1 MTLLNGS
8 WVGGGRLGV
17 GSGTGDNSPSRDID
31 TISRDERLS
40 SVHSIRSGI
49 LPSLGAQS
57 TRHVKLSRFTINP
70 LNRRYRIW
78 QGYLVVLVFYTAWVS
93 PFEFGFL
100 DSPARS
106 LSITDNVV
114 NGFFAIDIVLT
125 FFVAY
130 LDKVSYLLID
140 ERRLIAWRYLKTWFI
155 FDVISTIP
163 SEIGRMMLPDSL
175 QPYGYFNM
183 LRLWRLR
190 RVGDMFARLEK
201 DRNYNYFWVRMAKLL
216 FVSLFTVHLSACILY
231 LIAHGYKDP
240 SNTWL
245 GLAPTDVYKDS
256 LAKRYIRSVY
266 WTTTTITTTGYG
278 DIHAVNWKEMVFASC
293 FMLFNMGL
301 SAYFIGNMTTLIVE
315 RTGRTRKF
323 RETIQAASGFA
334 QRNHLPPRLQ
344 DQMLAHLC
352 LKYRAD
358 SEWLQQQEIIDLL
371 PKAIQSSISNFLFYG
386 LVDQVYLFN
395 GVSNDTLFQLVSEMR
410 AEYFPPKEDVIL
422 QNEAP
427 TDFYIL
433 VSGSVE
439 LISRRSGVEQVVR
452 ELKTGDVCGE
462 IGVLCYRPQSN
473 VADGTIVISNLLQH
487 LKEKTD
493 PIMEAVLVDTE
504 NMLSQGRMDVPLSL
518 CFAVTRGD
526 DVLLHKLLR
535 RGGLDSNE
543 MDSSGRTVLNLAAAK
558 GSLECVLL
566 LLDYGADPNKRDCEG
581 NVPLWSAIMGR
592 NDPVIKLLVD
602 NGATLA
608 SGDVGDFASYA
619 VEQNSIDLLKD
630 IIKHGGDVTV
640 RNTIGTTALHKAISE
655 EKTQVVEFLI
665 KNGANIDLPDVHGW
679 TPRDLADHQA
689 HEDILELFQNMP
701 APKEKPAGI
710 KSKLD
715 GASYIKKYQSEPRMR
730 HLPTEM
736 PRASSAGMQDSR
748 RKADDFSNSVFGIVS
763 SASRKQNAAKSRGVH
778 PCTSGKS
785 ILAPLFIRNSTTC
798 VFSSEMALCR
808 AVVPIVFRTVTSPPC
823 LIMSLNVHGWTP
835 RDLADHQAHEDI
847 LELFQNMP
855 APKEKP
861 AGIKSKLDGASYI
874 KKYQSEP
881 RMRHLPTEMPRAS
894 SAGMQDSRR
903 KADDFSNS
911 VFGIVSSASRKQ
923 NAVEMGFMPS
933 PLPSLGVDRMHQIAR
948 VTISCPEVNDKAGK
962 LIRLPD
968 SLQSLL
974 HIGEQKFSISPT
986 KVLNKEGALIEDI
999 QLIRDGDHLILAS

>member
-1 MTLLNGS
+1 MTLLKGS
-8 WVGGGRLGV
+8 WVGGGRLG
-17 GSGTGDNSPSRDID
+17 GSSGGGGGGGGFGGDDSTEFDA
-31 TISRDERLS
+31 ISRDERMS

-57 TRHVKLSRFTINP
+57 TRHVKLRPFTINP
-70 LNRRYRIW
+70 LHRRYRIW

-100 DSPARS
+100 DAPDRPLA
-106 LSITDNVV
+106 ITDNIV

-130 LDKVSYLLID
+130 LDKISYLLID
-140 ERRLIAWRYLKTWFI
+140 DRRLIAWRYLKTWFV

-163 SEIGRMMLPDSL
+163 SEIGRRMLPDSL

-201 DRNYNYFWVRMAKLL
+201 DRNYNYFWVRLAKLT
-216 FVSLFTVHLSACILY
+216 FVSLFTVHLSACVLY
-231 LIAHGYKDP
+231 LIAHRYKDQ
-240 SNTWL
+240 SQTWL
-245 GLAPTDVYKDS
+245 ALLSSDADKDS
-256 LAKRYIRSVY
+256 QATHYIRAVY
-266 WTTTTITTTGYG
+266 WTTTTMTTTGYG
-278 DIHAVNWKEMVFASC
+278 DIHAVNWKEMVFCSC

-344 DQMLAHLC
+344 DQMLSHLC

-439 LISRRSGVEQVVR
+439 LISRRGGVEQVVR

-462 IGVLCYRPQSN
+462 IGVLCYRPQVFTVRTRRLSQLLRLNRTQFRNIIQSN

-487 LKEKTD
+487 LKERTD
-493 PIMEAVLVDTE
+493 PAMEAILVDTE

-518 CFAVTRGD
+518 CFAVSRGD
-526 DVLLHKLLR
+526 DVLLLKLLR
-535 RGGLDSNE
+535 RGGLDANE
-543 MDSSGRTVLNLAAAK
+543 MDSNGRTVLNLAAAN

-566 LLDYGADPNKRDCEG
+566 LLDYGADPNKRDSEG
-581 NVPLWSAIMGR
+581 NVPLWSAIIGR
-592 NDPVIKLLVD
+592 NADVIKLLVD
-602 NGATLA
+602 NGATLT
-608 SGDVGDFASYA
+608 SGDVGEFASYA
-619 VEQNSIDLLKD
+619 VEQNSIEMLKD

-640 RNTIGTTALHKAISE
+640 RNSMGTTALHKAISE
-655 EKTQVVEFLI
+655 EKTKVVEFLI
-665 KNGANIDLPDVHGW
+665 NHGANIDMPDVHGW

-701 APKEKPAGI
+701 APKEKPPSGI
-710 KSKLD
+710 KAKLD

-730 HLPTEM
+730 HMPTET
-736 PRASSAGMQDSR
+736 PRISSAGIQDVR
-748 RKADDFSNSVFGIVS
+748 RRPDDFSNSVFGIVS
-763 SASRKQNAAKSRGVH
+763 SASRKKH
-778 PCTSGKS
+778 
-785 ILAPLFIRNSTTC
+785 
-798 VFSSEMALCR
+798 
-808 AVVPIVFRTVTSPPC
+808 
-823 LIMSLNVHGWTP
+823 
-835 RDLADHQAHEDI
+835 
-847 LELFQNMP
+847 
-855 APKEKP
+855 
-861 AGIKSKLDGASYI
+861 AG
-874 KKYQSEP
+874 E
-881 RMRHLPTEMPRAS
+881 T
-894 SAGMQDSRR
+894 
-903 KADDFSNS
+903 
-911 VFGIVSSASRKQ
+911 
-923 NAVEMGFMPS
+923 GFMPS
-933 PLPSLGVDRMHQIAR
+933 SPLPMFSAVERMPQIVR
-948 VTISCPEVNDKAGK
+948 VTISCPEVNDQDGK
-962 LIRLPD
+962 LIRLPG
-968 SLQSLL
+968 SLQELL
-974 HIGEQKFSISPT
+974 DIGGQKFSISPRKILT
-986 KVLNKEGALIEDI
+986 KQGAVIDDI
-999 QLIRDGDHLILAS
+999 QLIRDGDHLVIAS

>member
-1 MTLLNGS
+1 
-8 WVGGGRLGV
+8 
-17 GSGTGDNSPSRDID
+17 
-31 TISRDERLS
+31 
-40 SVHSIRSGI
+40 
-49 LPSLGAQS
+49 
-57 TRHVKLSRFTINP
+57 
-70 LNRRYRIW
+70 
-78 QGYLVVLVFYTAWVS
+78 
-93 PFEFGFL
+93 
-100 DSPARS
+100 
-106 LSITDNVV
+106 
-114 NGFFAIDIVLT
+114 
-125 FFVAY
+125 
-130 LDKVSYLLID
+130 
-140 ERRLIAWRYLKTWFI
+140 
-155 FDVISTIP
+155 
-163 SEIGRMMLPDSL
+163 
-175 QPYGYFNM
+175 
-183 LRLWRLR
+183 
-190 RVGDMFARLEK
+190 
-201 DRNYNYFWVRMAKLL
+201 
-216 FVSLFTVHLSACILY
+216 
-231 LIAHGYKDP
+231 
-240 SNTWL
+240 
-245 GLAPTDVYKDS
+245 
-256 LAKRYIRSVY
+256 
-266 WTTTTITTTGYG
+266 
-278 DIHAVNWKEMVFASC
+278 
-293 FMLFNMGL
+293 
-301 SAYFIGNMTTLIVE
+301 
-315 RTGRTRKF
+315 

-462 IGVLCYRPQSN
+462 IGVLCYRPQVFTVRTRRLSQLLRLNRTQFRNIIQSN

-665 KNGANIDLPDVHGW
+665 NNGANIDLPDVHGW

-763 SASRKQNAAKSRGVH
+763 SASRKQNAV
-778 PCTSGKS
+778 
-785 ILAPLFIRNSTTC
+785 ILP
-798 VFSSEMALCR
+798 
-808 AVVPIVFRTVTSPPC
+808 
-823 LIMSLNVHGWTP
+823 
-835 RDLADHQAHEDI
+835 
-847 LELFQNMP
+847 
-855 APKEKP
+855 
-861 AGIKSKLDGASYI
+861 
-874 KKYQSEP
+874 
-881 RMRHLPTEMPRAS
+881 
-894 SAGMQDSRR
+894 
-903 KADDFSNS
+903 
-911 VFGIVSSASRKQ
+911 

-974 HIGEQKFSISPT
+974 HIGEQKYSISPT

>member
-1 MTLLNGS
+1 MTLLKGS
-8 WVGGGRLGV
+8 WGGVARLGED
-17 GSGTGDNSPSRDID
+17 SSEFDA
-31 TISRDERLS
+31 ISRDERLS

-57 TRHVKLSRFTINP
+57 TRHVKLRPFTINP
-70 LNRRYRIW
+70 LHRHYRIW

-100 DSPARS
+100 DSPDRPLA
-106 LSITDNVV
+106 ITDNVV

-130 LDKVSYLLID
+130 LDKVSFLLID
-140 ERRLIAWRYLKTWFI
+140 DRRLIAWRYVRTWFV

-163 SEIGRMMLPDSL
+163 SEIGRRMLPDSL

-201 DRNYNYFWVRMAKLL
+201 DRNYNYFWVRLAKLI

-231 LIAHGYKDP
+231 LIAHRYKDR
-240 SNTWL
+240 SRTWL
-245 GLAPTDVYKDS
+245 GLSSTNIEKES
-256 LAKRYIRSVY
+256 LALLYVTAVY
-266 WTTTTITTTGYG
+266 WTTTTMTTTGYG
-278 DIHAVNWKEMVFASC
+278 DIHAVNWKEMVFCSC

-344 DQMLAHLC
+344 DQMLSHLC

-433 VSGSVE
+433 VSGAVVIFFFL
-439 LISRRSGVEQVVR
+439 LINVVR
-452 ELKTGDVCGE
+452 ELKTGDACGE
-462 IGVLCYRPQSN
+462 IGVLCYRPQVFTVRTRRLSQLLRLNRTQFRNIIQSN
-473 VADGTIVISNLLQH
+473 VADGTIIISNLLQH

-493 PIMEAVLVDTE
+493 PVMEAVLVDTE

-518 CFAVTRGD
+518 CFAVSRGD

-535 RGGLDSNE
+535 RGGLDANE
-543 MDSSGRTVLNLAAAK
+543 MDSNGRTVLNLAAAS

-566 LLDYGADPNKRDCEG
+566 LLDYGADANKRDFEG
-581 NVPLWSAIMGR
+581 NVPLWSAIVGR
-592 NDPVIKLLVD
+592 NEAVIKLLVD
-602 NGATLA
+602 NGATLT
-608 SGDVGDFASYA
+608 SGDVGEFASYA
-619 VEQNSIDLLKD
+619 VEQNNIEMLKD

-640 RNTIGTTALHKAISE
+640 RNNIGTTALHKAISE
-655 EKTQVVEFLI
+655 EKTKVVEFLI
-665 KNGANIDLPDVHGW
+665 NHGANIDVPDVHGW

-701 APKEKPAGI
+701 VPKDLPGGI
-710 KSKLD
+710 KIKLD

-730 HLPTEM
+730 HMPTET
-736 PRASSAGMQDSR
+736 PRTSSTGSQDVR
-748 RKADDFSNSVFGIVS
+748 RRPDDFSNSVFGIVS
-763 SASRKQNAAKSRGVH
+763 SAS
-778 PCTSGKS
+778 
-785 ILAPLFIRNSTTC
+785 
-798 VFSSEMALCR
+798 
-808 AVVPIVFRTVTSPPC
+808 
-823 LIMSLNVHGWTP
+823 
-835 RDLADHQAHEDI
+835 
-847 LELFQNMP
+847 
-855 APKEKP
+855 
-861 AGIKSKLDGASYI
+861 
-874 KKYQSEP
+874 KKK
-881 RMRHLPTEMPRAS
+881 
-894 SAGMQDSRR
+894 SAG
-903 KADDFSNS
+903 
-911 VFGIVSSASRKQ
+911 
-923 NAVEMGFMPS
+923 EMGSMPS
-933 PLPSLGVDRMHQIAR
+933 SLPMSHSAIERTHQISR
-948 VTISCPEVNDKAGK
+948 VTISCPEVNDEDGK
-962 LIRLPD
+962 LIRLPG
-968 SLQSLL
+968 SLQELL
-974 HIGEQKFSISPT
+974 DISAKKFSISPT
-986 KVLNKEGALIEDI
+986 KILTKEGALIEDI
-999 QLIRDGDHLILAS
+999 QLVRDGDHLIIATSGNSVPNIIN

>member
-1 MTLLNGS
+1 MTLLKGA
-8 WVGGGRLGV
+8 WVGGGRLG
-17 GSGTGDNSPSRDID
+17 GSGGGGGGVVDDSTEFDA
-31 TISRDERLS
+31 ISRDGRLS

-57 TRHVKLSRFTINP
+57 TRHVKLRPFTINP
-70 LNRRYRIW
+70 LHRRYRIW
-78 QGYLVVLVFYTAWVS
+78 QVYLVVLVFYTAWVS

-100 DSPARS
+100 DAPDRPLA
-106 LSITDNVV
+106 ITDNVV

-130 LDKVSYLLID
+130 LDKISYLLID
-140 ERRLIAWRYLKTWFI
+140 DRCLIAWRYLRTWFF

-163 SEIGRMMLPDSL
+163 SEIGRRMLPDSL

-201 DRNYNYFWVRMAKLL
+201 DRKYNYFWVRLAKLI

-231 LIAHGYKDP
+231 LIAHRYKDP
-240 SNTWL
+240 SSTWL
-245 GLAPTDVYKDS
+245 GLSPDADKAS
-256 LAKRYIRSVY
+256 LTILYIRAVY
-266 WTTTTITTTGYG
+266 WTTTTMTTTGYG
-278 DIHAVNWKEMVFASC
+278 DIHAVNWKEMVFTSC

-344 DQMLAHLC
+344 DQMLSHLS

-433 VSGSVE
+433 VSGAVE
-439 LISRRSGVEQVVR
+439 LISRRGGVEQVVR

-462 IGVLCYRPQSN
+462 IGVLCYRPQVFTVRTRRLSQLLRLNRTQFRNIIQSN
-473 VADGTIVISNLLQH
+473 VADGTIIISNLLQH
-487 LKEKTD
+487 LKERTD

-518 CFAVTRGD
+518 CFAVSRGD

-535 RGGLDSNE
+535 RGGLDANE
-543 MDSSGRTVLNLAAAK
+543 MDSNGHTVLNLAAAT

-566 LLDYGADPNKRDCEG
+566 LLDYGADPNKRDSEG
-581 NVPLWSAIMGR
+581 NVPLWSAIIGR
-592 NDPVIKLLVD
+592 NEAVIKLLVD
-602 NGATLA
+602 NGATLT
-608 SGDVGDFASYA
+608 SGDVGEFASCA
-619 VEQNSIDLLKD
+619 VEENSIEMLKD

-640 RNTIGTTALHKAISE
+640 RNNMGTTALHKAISE
-655 EKTQVVEFLI
+655 EKTKVVEFLI
-665 KNGANIDLPDVHGW
+665 NHGANIDIPDVHGW
-679 TPRDLADHQA
+679 TPRDLADHQS

-701 APKEKPAGI
+701 APRAKPPSGR
-710 KSKLD
+710 KVKLD
-715 GASYIKKYQSEPRMR
+715 GASYIKKYQSEPRM
-730 HLPTEM
+730 HHMPTET
-736 PRASSAGMQDSR
+736 PRTSSAGMNDVR
-748 RKADDFSNSVFGIVS
+748 RRPDDFSNSVFGIVS
-763 SASRKQNAAKSRGVH
+763 SASRKKNAG
-778 PCTSGKS
+778 
-785 ILAPLFIRNSTTC
+785 
-798 VFSSEMALCR
+798 
-808 AVVPIVFRTVTSPPC
+808 
-823 LIMSLNVHGWTP
+823 
-835 RDLADHQAHEDI
+835 
-847 LELFQNMP
+847 
-855 APKEKP
+855 
-861 AGIKSKLDGASYI
+861 
-874 KKYQSEP
+874 
-881 RMRHLPTEMPRAS
+881 
-894 SAGMQDSRR
+894 
-903 KADDFSNS
+903 
-911 VFGIVSSASRKQ
+911 
-923 NAVEMGFMPS
+923 EMGFMPS
-933 PLPSLGVDRMHQIAR
+933 PLPMFSAAERMHQISR
-948 VTISCPEVNDKAGK
+948 VTISCPEVNEEEGK
-962 LIRLPD
+962 LIRLPGSMQD
-968 SLQSLL
+968 LL
-974 HIGEQKFSISPT
+974 DIGAKKFSISPK
-986 KVLNKEGALIEDI
+986 KVITKEGALIEDI
-999 QLIRDGDHLILAS
+999 EVIRDGDHLILASERWVHK

>member
-1 MTLLNGS
+1 
-8 WVGGGRLGV
+8 
-17 GSGTGDNSPSRDID
+17 
-31 TISRDERLS
+31 
-40 SVHSIRSGI
+40 
-49 LPSLGAQS
+49 
-57 TRHVKLSRFTINP
+57 
-70 LNRRYRIW
+70 
-78 QGYLVVLVFYTAWVS
+78 
-93 PFEFGFL
+93 
-100 DSPARS
+100 
-106 LSITDNVV
+106 
-114 NGFFAIDIVLT
+114 
-125 FFVAY
+125 
-130 LDKVSYLLID
+130 
-140 ERRLIAWRYLKTWFI
+140 
-155 FDVISTIP
+155 
-163 SEIGRMMLPDSL
+163 
-175 QPYGYFNM
+175 
-183 LRLWRLR
+183 
-190 RVGDMFARLEK
+190 
-201 DRNYNYFWVRMAKLL
+201 
-216 FVSLFTVHLSACILY
+216 
-231 LIAHGYKDP
+231 
-240 SNTWL
+240 
-245 GLAPTDVYKDS
+245 
-256 LAKRYIRSVY
+256 
-266 WTTTTITTTGYG
+266 
-278 DIHAVNWKEMVFASC
+278 
-293 FMLFNMGL
+293 
-301 SAYFIGNMTTLIVE
+301 
-315 RTGRTRKF
+315 
-323 RETIQAASGFA
+323 
-334 QRNHLPPRLQ
+334 
-344 DQMLAHLC
+344 MLAHLC

-439 LISRRSGVEQVVR
+439 LICRRSGVEKVVR

-462 IGVLCYRPQSN
+462 IGVLCYRPQVFTVRTRRLSQLLRLNRTQFRNIIQSN
-473 VADGTIVISNLLQH
+473 VADGTMVISNLLQH

-526 DVLLHKLLR
+526 DILLHKLLR
-535 RGGLDSNE
+535 RGGLDANE
-543 MDSSGRTVLNLAAAK
+543 MDSSGHTVLNLAAAQ

-566 LLDYGADPNKRDCEG
+566 LLDYGADPNRRDCEG

-608 SGDVGDFASYA
+608 SSDVGDFASYA

-665 KNGANIDLPDVHGW
+665 NNGANIDLPDVHGW
-679 TPRDLADHQA
+679 TPRDLAYHQA

-701 APKEKPAGI
+701 APKEKPGGI

-715 GASYIKKYQSEPRMR
+715 GAAYIKKYQSEPRMR

-736 PRASSAGMQDSR
+736 PRASSAS
-748 RKADDFSNSVFGIVS
+748 
-763 SASRKQNAAKSRGVH
+763 
-778 PCTSGKS
+778 
-785 ILAPLFIRNSTTC
+785 
-798 VFSSEMALCR
+798 
-808 AVVPIVFRTVTSPPC
+808 
-823 LIMSLNVHGWTP
+823 
-835 RDLADHQAHEDI
+835 
-847 LELFQNMP
+847 
-855 APKEKP
+855 
-861 AGIKSKLDGASYI
+861 
-874 KKYQSEP
+874 
-881 RMRHLPTEMPRAS
+881 
-894 SAGMQDSRR
+894 MQDSRR

-933 PLPSLGVDRMHQIAR
+933 SLPSLGVDRMHQIAR

-974 HIGEQKFSISPT
+974 DIGEQKFSISPT

-999 QLIRDGDHLILAS
+999 RLIRDGDQLILAS